1 MFLGLALVQY
11 FLIMFLFLHF
21 EILMYILCL
30 CILELGVLLFDFDF
44 IRDYLKNIRRE
55 LVFGSLNR
63 VEIVINYENV

>member
-1 MFLGLALVQY
+1 VFLGLALVQY

>member
-11 FLIMFLFLHF
+11 FLIMFPFLHF

-63 VEIVINYENV
+63 VEIVINCENV